1 MKRSVIAAML
11 LACAAGAGAQTVYKC
26 TVDGKIAYGERPC
39 QDGTTALIAVPHAPA
54 ADPAAAADLK
64 RMRKEAR
71 ELEKERRQRDAAD
84 ERELARA
91 GREAAAR
98 NKRCGKLKLEK
109 KWADDEVRGALVQN
123 LDRAKTRARQAG
135 DRLALECP
143 N

>member
-1 MKRSVIAAML
+1 MNRHAFAVLL
-11 LACAAGAGAQTVYKC
+11 LACATAASAQTVYKC
-26 TVDGKIAYGERPC
+26 TMDGKITYGERPC
-39 QDGTTALIAVPHAPA
+39 QDGSTALIAVPHAPA

-64 RMRKEAR
+64 RMRKEAK
-71 ELEKERRQRDAAD
+71 ELEKERRQREAAD

-91 GREAAAR
+91 GKEAAAR
-98 NKRCGKLKLEK
+98 NRRCGKLRLDK

-123 LDRAKTRARQAG
+123 LDRAKTRARQAA